1 MIIENFDDFYDH
13 YQGFSAYVAFCITE
27 DYELSKDIS
36 QEVFL
41 ALFKVK
47 EKLDYSRPD
56 KLKSLVMKA
65 TSNKFMDYYRIGM
78 RMVDLCSLY
87 LNNLQLKTEAL
98 PFLEELRAQTGMIV
112 HLGTMD
118 EGEVVYLEKISSF
131 SNIRM
136 YSQIGKRAYMHATG
150 LGKAMLSG
158 LSEKEVESI
167 VHRRGLPAITEKTC
181 TGYSELLQDLYVT
194 KQRGYSIDDE
204 ENAYEPV
211 DEKSNPEAR
220 ILRMEEAKY
229 QKLVLNRLRK
239 RNPMNY
245 DILVKTKFQELSA
258 AEVASEYGITPNNV
272 NNRNLRSKAWIIEE
286 MEKICRQ
293 SHR

>member
-47 EKLDYSRPD
+47 EKLDYSRPGR
-56 KLKSLVMKA
+56 LKALVMKA
-65 TSNKFMDYYRIGM
+65 TSNKCMDYYR
-78 RMVDLCSLY
+78 
-87 LNNLQLKTEAL
+87 KA
-98 PFLEELRAQTGMIV
+98 
-112 HLGTMD
+112 
-118 EGEVVYLEKISSF
+118 SS
-131 SNIRM
+131 R
-136 YSQIGKRAYMHATG
+136 Q
-150 LGKAMLSG
+150 
-158 LSEKEVESI
+158 ESY
-167 VHRRGLPAITEKTC
+167 T
-181 TGYSELLQDLYVT
+181 
-194 KQRGYSIDDE
+194 IDDE

-220 ILRMEEAKY
+220 ILRMEE
-229 QKLVLNRLRK
+229 
-239 RNPMNY
+239 
-245 DILVKTKFQELSA
+245 FQELSA

>member
-47 EKLDYSRPD
+47 E
-56 KLKSLVMKA
+56 
-65 TSNKFMDYYRIGM
+65 
-78 RMVDLCSLY
+78 
-87 LNNLQLKTEAL
+87 
-98 PFLEELRAQTGMIV
+98 
-112 HLGTMD
+112 
-118 EGEVVYLEKISSF
+118 
-131 SNIRM
+131 
-136 YSQIGKRAYMHATG
+136 
-150 LGKAMLSG
+150 
-158 LSEKEVESI
+158 
-167 VHRRGLPAITEKTC
+167 
-181 TGYSELLQDLYVT
+181 
-194 KQRGYSIDDE
+194 
-204 ENAYEPV
+204 
-211 DEKSNPEAR
+211 
-220 ILRMEEAKY
+220 
-229 QKLVLNRLRK
+229 KLVLNRLRK

>member
-47 EKLDYSRPD
+47 EKLDYSRPGR
-56 KLKSLVMKA
+56 LKALVMKA
-65 TSNKFMDYYRIGM
+65 TSNKCMVYYR
-78 RMVDLCSLY
+78 
-87 LNNLQLKTEAL
+87 KA
-98 PFLEELRAQTGMIV
+98 
-112 HLGTMD
+112 
-118 EGEVVYLEKISSF
+118 SS
-131 SNIRM
+131 R
-136 YSQIGKRAYMHATG
+136 Q
-150 LGKAMLSG
+150 
-158 LSEKEVESI
+158 ESY
-167 VHRRGLPAITEKTC
+167 T
-181 TGYSELLQDLYVT
+181 
-194 KQRGYSIDDE
+194 IDDE

-220 ILRMEEAKY
+220 ILRMEEEKY

>member
-56 KLKSLVMKA
+56 KLKALVMKA
-65 TSNKFMDYYRIGM
+65 TSNKCMDYYR
-78 RMVDLCSLY
+78 
-87 LNNLQLKTEAL
+87 KA
-98 PFLEELRAQTGMIV
+98 
-112 HLGTMD
+112 
-118 EGEVVYLEKISSF
+118 SS
-131 SNIRM
+131 R
-136 YSQIGKRAYMHATG
+136 Q
-150 LGKAMLSG
+150 
-158 LSEKEVESI
+158 ESY
-167 VHRRGLPAITEKTC
+167 T
-181 TGYSELLQDLYVT
+181 
-194 KQRGYSIDDE
+194 IDDE

-220 ILRMEEAKY
+220 ILRMEEEKY
-229 QKLVLNRLRK
+229 QK
-239 RNPMNY
+239 
-245 DILVKTKFQELSA
+245 LSA

-293 SHR
+293 SH

>member
-1 MIIENFDDFYDH
+1 MIFTITTKDSQHMSLFASQKITSFQKISVRKFFWH
-13 YQGFSAYVAFCITE
+13 Y
-27 DYELSKDIS
+27 
-36 QEVFL
+36 
-41 ALFKVK
+41 LFKVK

-56 KLKSLVMKA
+56 KLKALVMKA
-65 TSNKFMDYYRIGM
+65 TSNKCMDYYR
-78 RMVDLCSLY
+78 
-87 LNNLQLKTEAL
+87 KA
-98 PFLEELRAQTGMIV
+98 
-112 HLGTMD
+112 
-118 EGEVVYLEKISSF
+118 SS
-131 SNIRM
+131 R
-136 YSQIGKRAYMHATG
+136 Q
-150 LGKAMLSG
+150 
-158 LSEKEVESI
+158 ESY
-167 VHRRGLPAITEKTC
+167 T
-181 TGYSELLQDLYVT
+181 
-194 KQRGYSIDDE
+194 IDDE

-220 ILRMEEAKY
+220 ILRMEEEKY

>member
-56 KLKSLVMKA
+56 KLKALVMKA
-65 TSNKFMDYYRIGM
+65 TSNKCMDYYR
-78 RMVDLCSLY
+78 
-87 LNNLQLKTEAL
+87 KA
-98 PFLEELRAQTGMIV
+98 
-112 HLGTMD
+112 
-118 EGEVVYLEKISSF
+118 SS
-131 SNIRM
+131 R
-136 YSQIGKRAYMHATG
+136 Q
-150 LGKAMLSG
+150 
-158 LSEKEVESI
+158 ESY
-167 VHRRGLPAITEKTC
+167 T
-181 TGYSELLQDLYVT
+181 
-194 KQRGYSIDDE
+194 IDDE

-211 DEKSNPEAR
+211 DEKS
-220 ILRMEEAKY
+220 
-229 QKLVLNRLRK
+229 
-239 RNPMNY
+239 NPMNY

-258 AEVASEYGITPNNV
+258 AEVASEYGITANNV

>member
-56 KLKSLVMKA
+56 KLKALVMKA
-65 TSNKFMDYYRIGM
+65 TSNKCMDYYR
-78 RMVDLCSLY
+78 
-87 LNNLQLKTEAL
+87 KA
-98 PFLEELRAQTGMIV
+98 
-112 HLGTMD
+112 
-118 EGEVVYLEKISSF
+118 SS
-131 SNIRM
+131 R
-136 YSQIGKRAYMHATG
+136 Q
-150 LGKAMLSG
+150 
-158 LSEKEVESI
+158 ESY
-167 VHRRGLPAITEKTC
+167 T
-181 TGYSELLQDLYVT
+181 
-194 KQRGYSIDDE
+194 IDDE

-211 DEKSNPEAR
+211 DE
-220 ILRMEEAKY
+220 
-229 QKLVLNRLRK
+229 K

>member
-1 MIIENFDDFYDH
+1 MIFTITTKDSQHMLLFASQKITNFQKISGSKF
-13 YQGFSAYVAFCITE
+13 FSNTR
-27 DYELSKDIS
+27 IS

-56 KLKSLVMKA
+56 KLKALVMKA
-65 TSNKFMDYYRIGM
+65 TSNKCMDYYR
-78 RMVDLCSLY
+78 
-87 LNNLQLKTEAL
+87 KA
-98 PFLEELRAQTGMIV
+98 
-112 HLGTMD
+112 
-118 EGEVVYLEKISSF
+118 SS
-131 SNIRM
+131 R
-136 YSQIGKRAYMHATG
+136 Q
-150 LGKAMLSG
+150 
-158 LSEKEVESI
+158 ESY
-167 VHRRGLPAITEKTC
+167 T
-181 TGYSELLQDLYVT
+181 
-194 KQRGYSIDDE
+194 IDDE

-220 ILRMEEAKY
+220 ILRMEEEKY

>member
-27 DYELSKDIS
+27 YYELSKDIS

-56 KLKSLVMKA
+56 KLKALVMKA
-65 TSNKFMDYYRIGM
+65 TSNKCMDYYR
-78 RMVDLCSLY
+78 
-87 LNNLQLKTEAL
+87 KA
-98 PFLEELRAQTGMIV
+98 
-112 HLGTMD
+112 
-118 EGEVVYLEKISSF
+118 SS
-131 SNIRM
+131 R
-136 YSQIGKRAYMHATG
+136 Q
-150 LGKAMLSG
+150 
-158 LSEKEVESI
+158 ESY
-167 VHRRGLPAITEKTC
+167 T
-181 TGYSELLQDLYVT
+181 
-194 KQRGYSIDDE
+194 IDDE

-220 ILRMEEAKY
+220 ILRMEEEKY

-258 AEVASEYGITPNNV
+258 AEVASEYGI
-272 NNRNLRSKAWIIEE
+272 LRSAKRYDGWNPSVCLQTLLLRKNDGCHTADGSYPEV
-286 MEKICRQ
+286 
-293 SHR
+293 SHQ